1 MLTKPNDMIA
11 VTSYFRSYGF
21 SVMMVHIPLLE
32 RTTAMDKRTTAAE
45 AVSHIQD
52 GCRLMVGGFL
62 QGGSPETLIAALL
75 NTQAKN
81 LHIISNDTGTAD
93 THTIQLMRQGRVS
106 RVTASYIGANP
117 ETIRMRLEDPESV
130 ELNPQGT
137 FAERIRA
144 GGAGIPAFLTPT
156 GVGTI
161 VEEGKRKLELD
172 GREYLLETALH
183 ADVALVHAAIADTY
197 GNCFMR
203 GSSKNFN
210 AIMPAAAEYCIVEVE
225 QIVEVGEL
233 DPELVTVSGIFV
245 DAVVK
250 AGE

>member
-1 MLTKPNDMIA
+1 
-11 VTSYFRSYGF
+11 
-21 SVMMVHIPLLE
+21 
-32 RTTAMDKRTTAAE
+32 MDKRTTAAQ

-52 GCRLMVGGFL
+52 GCQLMIGGFL

-75 NTQAKN
+75 QTKAKN
-81 LHIISNDTGTAD
+81 LRIISNDTGTAQ
-93 THTIQLMRQGRVS
+93 TLTFQLMRQGRVS
-106 RVTASYIGANP
+106 HVAASYIGANP
-117 ETIRMRLEDPESV
+117 ETIRMRLEDPQSV

-137 FAERIRA
+137 LAERIRA

-161 VEEGKRKLELD
+161 VEEGKQKIELD
-172 GREYLLETALH
+172 GREYLLETALR
-183 ADVALVHAAIADTY
+183 ADVALVHAAVADTY

-210 AIMPAAAEYCIVEVE
+210 TIMATAAEYCIVEAE
-225 QIVEVGEL
+225 KIVEVGEL

-250 AGE
+250 VEE

>member
-1 MLTKPNDMIA
+1 M
-11 VTSYFRSYGF
+11 
-21 SVMMVHIPLLE
+21 
-32 RTTAMDKRTTAAE
+32 MDKRMTAAQ

-52 GCRLMVGGFL
+52 GCKLMIGGFL
-62 QGGSPETLIAALL
+62 QGGSPETLVAALL
-75 NTQAKN
+75 KTQATN
-81 LHIISNDTGTAD
+81 LQIVSNDTGTVD
-93 THTIQLMRQGRVS
+93 THTVQLMRQGRVC

-117 ETIRMRLEDPESV
+117 ETIRMRLEDPKSV

-137 FAERIRA
+137 LAERIRA

-156 GVGTI
+156 GVGTV
-161 VEEGKRKLELD
+161 VEEGKQKIELN

-210 AIMPAAAEYCIVEVE
+210 AIMATAADYCIVEAE
-225 QIVEVGEL
+225 KIVEMGEL
-233 DPELVTVSGIFV
+233 DPELVTISGIFV

-250 AGE
+250 AEE